1 MKMNCYRLTI
11 DCYSA
16 FLQTSNLPVNKLS
29 AAYLEFN
36 GGNIEQALKEAEGNG
51 LVKKNR
57 ITPDGSM
64 IASIIS
70 APQKAIV
77 ASNSSFGAVPLCVF
91 SFKNGFWVLS
101 TIDYSTKVVTLVAP
115 IPVAQI
121 ADVARDALI
130 GERNLNN
137 FSPFSMTLTNDEMT
151 IYSLALLL
159 LNNRAKAK
167 NEPLLMEDSY
177 FCFQDLIM
185 GSEFATL
192 ALVEDVAGDNSNAL
206 AIVNDP
212 ERCRIAFNGL
222 LEKQVFAKCK
232 YEGYCIPA
240 ISMFY
245 RLAPQRGMVI
255 LSYKD
260 LETDIGHKYYLLKD
274 SIMEI
279 TAKPDSIT
287 FTSVSDI
294 DYSLWA

>member
-1 MKMNCYRLTI
+1 MKMNCYRLSV

-16 FLQTSNLPVNKLS
+16 FLQTSNLPVNKLA

-36 GGNIEQALKEAEGNG
+36 GSNQEQALKEAEGNG

-91 SFKNGFWVLS
+91 SFKNGFWALC

-115 IPVAQI
+115 IPASSIAAVAK
-121 ADVARDALI
+121 DALI
-130 GERNLNN
+130 GETNLSN
-137 FSPFSMTLTNDEMT
+137 FSPFNITLTNDEMS
-151 IYSLALLL
+151 IYSLCLLL

-167 NEPLLMEDSY
+167 NEPLTMEDCY
-177 FCFQDLIM
+177 FNFQDLIM
-185 GSEFATL
+185 GTEFATL
-192 ALVEDVAGDNSNAL
+192 ALVEDVATDNSNVL

-212 ERCRIAFNGL
+212 ERCKRAFNGL

-240 ISMFY
+240 INMFY

-260 LETDIGHKYYLLKD
+260 LETDIGHKYYILQDNIL
-274 SIMEI
+274 EI

-287 FTSVSDI
+287 FTAVQDI